1 MSHPQPGP
9 LQRRGPRP
17 LLLHLMLAGLSSMSS
32 VAASM
37 TSKPGWPPSP
47 LDLANPALAEALR
60 NLLAGA
66 GESAA
71 GFPAAVLAETLARDS
86 ALLAGIA
93 AYRRHPWRR
102 DLADPPVI
110 WAEGESRLLDYG
122 GGGRPML
129 FVPSLVNRATVLD
142 LAPGQS
148 MVRWIADQGRRVLL
162 LDWGWPGPVERG
174 FDLTDY
180 VAGRLERAVA
190 AVGEAVVLVGYC
202 MGGLLALGAALRRPD
217 RVAGL
222 ALLATPWDFQAGA
235 PERGPQAAGL
245 LAMLEPA
252 MALSGALPIDA
263 LQTLFAL
270 LDPWGVGDKYRRFGT
285 MDQASA
291 RAARFVAIEDWLND
305 GVPLAAPV
313 ARQVL
318 GEWYGEN
325 RPALGAWRIA
335 GEVMDPGQLEVP
347 RFVAIPARD
356 RIVPPESAEPLATA
370 LRGAV
375 VHRPTAGHVGMVAG
389 SGAQRA
395 LWQPLL
401 AWGNRLNK
409 S

>member
-1 MSHPQPGP
+1 MNHPQPGP

-37 TSKPGWPPSP
+37 TSKPGWP
-47 LDLANPALAEALR
+47 LWNPELAEALR
-60 NLLAGA
+60 TLLAGA
-66 GESAA
+66 GENAA

-93 AYRRHPWRR
+93 AYRRHPWHR
-102 DLADPPVI
+102 DLADPPAI
-110 WAEGESRLLDYG
+110 WAEGESRVLDFG
-122 GGGRPML
+122 GSGRPML

-148 MVRWIADQGRRVLL
+148 MLRWIAAQGQRALL
-162 LDWGWPGPVERG
+162 LDWGWPGPVERA

-180 VAGRLERAVA
+180 VAGRLERALA
-190 AVGEAVVLVGYC
+190 AVGEQVVLVGYC
-202 MGGLLALGAALRRPD
+202 MGGLLTLAATQRQQA

-222 ALLATPWDFQAGA
+222 ALLATPWDFHAGA
-235 PERGPQAAGL
+235 PDRSAQAAGL
-245 LAMLEPA
+245 LQMLEPA
-252 MALSGALPIDA
+252 MTLAGALPIDA

-270 LDPWGVGDKYRRFGT
+270 LDPWGVGEKYRRFARL
-285 MDQASA
+285 DQTSA
-291 RAARFVAIEDWLND
+291 RAVMFVAVEDWLND

-325 RPALGAWRIA
+325 RPARGVWRVA
-335 GEVMDPGQLEVP
+335 GEVVDPARLAVP
-347 RFVAIPARD
+347 SFVAIPARD
-356 RIVPPESAEPLATA
+356 RIVPPESAEPLAAILEAATI
-370 LRGAV
+370 
-375 VHRPTAGHVGMVAG
+375 HRPAAGHVGMVAG

-401 AWGNRLNK
+401 AWGNSLNK

>member
-1 MSHPQPGP
+1 
-9 LQRRGPRP
+9 
-17 LLLHLMLAGLSSMSS
+17 MLAGLSSMSS
-32 VAASM
+32 VAGSM
-37 TSKPGWPPSP
+37 SSKPGWPPSY
-47 LDLANPALAEALR
+47 LDLANPALAAALR
-60 NLLAGA
+60 ELLAGA

-93 AYRRHPWRR
+93 AYRRHPWQRVME
-102 DLADPPVI
+102 DPPAI
-110 WAEGESRLLDYG
+110 WAEGGSRLLDFG
-122 GGGRPML
+122 GAGRPML

-148 MVRWIADQGRRVLL
+148 MLRWMVGQGRRALL

-174 FDLTDY
+174 FDLTAY

-190 AVGEAVVLVGYC
+190 AVGEPVLLVGYC
-202 MGGLLALGAALRRPD
+202 MGGLLALGATLRRPD

-222 ALLATPWDFQAGA
+222 ALLATPWDFHAGA
-235 PERGPQAAGL
+235 AERGPQAAAL

-252 MALSGALPIDA
+252 MAFGGALPIDA

-270 LDPWGVGDKYRRFGT
+270 LDPWGVGEKYRRFGH

-291 RAARFVAIEDWLND
+291 RAAMFVAVEDWLND

-318 GEWYGEN
+318 SGWYGEN
-325 RPALGAWRIA
+325 QPARGTWRIA
-335 GEVMDPGQLEVP
+335 GEVMDPARVAVP
-347 RFVAIPARD
+347 HFVAIPARD
-356 RIVPPESAEPLATA
+356 RIVPPESAEALARA
-370 LRGAV
+370 LPGAT
-375 VHRPTAGHVGMVAG
+375 VHRPAAGHVGMVAG

-401 AWGNRLNK
+401 AWGDGLNK

>member
-305 GVPLAAPV
+305 GVPLAGMMV
-313 ARQVL
+313 ARQSSRKRKMTPMTMMTAMPRVWMTSRIESPTTVVASKAMAYFSPGGKL
-318 GEWYGEN
+318 LESSASAALALASTSRALALESCMTPMPMAS
-325 RPALGAWRIA
+325 RPAYLS
-335 GEVMDPGQLEVP
+335 EVL
-347 RFVAIPARD
+347 
-356 RIVPPESAEPLATA
+356 
-370 LRGAV
+370 
-375 VHRPTAGHVGMVAG
+375 
-389 SGAQRA
+389 
-395 LWQPLL
+395 
-401 AWGNRLNK
+401 
-409 S
+409 